1 MKIIEFF
8 EGVATLREYNGY
20 FYNVGQAIAIVI
32 LGSMSGLKNLNQI
45 HQWAEHDKVRAFL
58 KEEFGISKIPC
69 YYWLTVMMK
78 IIDPESLNEC
88 FGEWIRSI
96 IPIEKM
102 TISVDGKEIRSMRKY
117 KKPLNIVSAQI
128 AEYGLTIAQNAV
140 ADKKNEIPAVQE
152 LLSKLKIKNCLIV
165 ADALHCQTKTAQ
177 IITDKKAD
185 YLFKVKGN
193 QKDLM
198 EEIEDYVKDEKL
210 RRDMDKGETLEKNR
224 GRIEKRTAYTT
235 SKISWLYS
243 REKWSNLR
251 CIGAIRSEITE
262 KNNTSITWHYY
273 ISSRPLSAAD
283 LLKHARLEWSVETMH
298 WLLDVH
304 FSEDQCRITDK
315 NVQLTLNIFRK
326 IAINYVKIYKEKF
339 KPKSP
344 LNHIMFDC
352 LMNPYLLKSI
362 LSEN

>member
-8 EGVATLREYNGY
+8 EEVATLREYNGY

-32 LGSMSGLKNLNQI
+32 LGLMSGLKNLNQI
-45 HQWAEHDKVRAFL
+45 HRWAEHDKVRAFL
-58 KEEFGISKIPC
+58 KEELGISKIPC

-78 IIDPESLNEC
+78 IIDPESLSEC
-88 FGEWIRSI
+88 FSEWIRSI
-96 IPIEKM
+96 VPAENM
-102 TISVDGKEIRSMRKY
+102 TISVDGKEIRSMRKL
-117 KKPLNIVSAQI
+117 KKPINIVSAQI

-140 ADKKNEIPAVQE
+140 PNKKNEIPAVQE

-165 ADALHCQTKTAQ
+165 ADALHCQTKTAE
-177 IITDKKAD
+177 IIVEKKAD
-185 YLFKVKGN
+185 YLLKVKSN

-198 EEIEDYVKDEKL
+198 TEIKDYVDDESL
-210 RRDMDKGETLEKNR
+210 RSEMDTSETLEKNR
-224 GRIEKRTAYTT
+224 GRIEKRTAYTI
-235 SKISWLYS
+235 SKISWLYG
-243 REKWSNLR
+243 REKWSNLK
-251 CIGAIRSEITE
+251 CIGAICSEVTE
-262 KNNTSITWHYY
+262 KHKTTVTWHYY
-273 ISSRPLSAAD
+273 ISSRVLTAAD

-326 IAINYVKIYKEKF
+326 VAINYVKMYKEKF

-352 LMNPYLLKSI
+352 LMNPFLLKS
-362 LSEN
+362 LLFEN